1 LVLALAIDARRHHH
15 RHSSSYRRIKNI
27 IHKNNADKIRHHV
40 TKSSLVNSITKIRRN
55 KKNWNPFANEK
66 FDPARAP
73 MDEYLTHFG
82 YPVKKYE
89 ITTEDGYILTA
100 FRF

>member
-1 LVLALAIDARRHHH
+1 MKSRLVD
-15 RHSSSYRRIKNI
+15 SVN
-27 IHKNNADKIRHHV
+27 KIR
-40 TKSSLVNSITKIRRN
+40 KS
-55 KKNWNPFANEK
+55 KKNWNPFANDS

-73 MDEYLTHFG
+73 MEEYLTHFK

-100 FRF
+100 FRW